1 MPECG
6 GTLPW
11 EPGRTSTGNS
21 GQASPFSP
29 RPLHAARY
37 FVAEPAEAL
46 SQYRASQLVRHL
58 RRLRG
63 GKSFARRELTLVPSH
78 GD

>member
-11 EPGRTSTGNS
+11 ESGRTSTGNS

-29 RPLHAARY
+29 RPLHAARH
-37 FVAEPAEAL
+37 FAAERAEAL
-46 SQYRASQLVRHL
+46 SQYRASHLVRHL

-63 GKSFARRELTLVPSH
+63 GKSFPMRELTLVPSY